1 MDVALTQRGT
11 DGALLTITDY
21 LRLAPHQRPTRLWCA
36 GTATHGPCQ
45 GPAFP
50 KAVTGAAERGH
61 PLEPRLLGRRDR
73 ALAAGR
79 RPRGVTMQVL
89 ARRLEAQDVP
99 QRTREISEDDLTADM
114 QAVVMNSW
122 SPAVAVA
129 RIGEHVLAPADT
141 LVPLLH
147 AAYADEPAVTV

>member
-61 PLEPRLLGRRDR
+61 HLEPRLLGRRDR

-79 RPRGVTMQVL
+79 RPRGRDH
-89 ARRLEAQDVP
+89 AGP
-99 QRTREISEDDLTADM
+99 
-114 QAVVMNSW
+114 
-122 SPAVAVA
+122 
-129 RIGEHVLAPADT
+129 GAPAGGAGR
-141 LVPLLH
+141 P
-147 AAYADEPAVTV
+147 AAHPRDP